1 MKTNVHLFL
10 LYIYGGEIPFYLY
23 LYDKLFLA
31 HVVSDGHADTSS
43 LKNLEGSVDYLYIQF
58 CGLYAI
64 STVSQQSQLVRPYEV
79 CYYTTLL
86 GKINHCKSLIKQVCL
101 CDMSLHSTL

>member
-58 CGLYAI
+58 VASMQFQQLGSRVNLYI
-64 STVSQQSQLVRPYEV
+64 LMWHV
-79 CYYTTLL
+79 
-86 GKINHCKSLIKQVCL
+86 I
-101 CDMSLHSTL
+101 SLHYWEK